1 MHHELTATLERA
13 LVRELLVSWNQINE
27 AYFKSALRAPALE
40 LVPSRAHLGRWVQA
54 TRTIEISRPLV
65 LEQPWSVVLEVLK
78 HEVAHQYV
86 HEVLRGVD
94 ESAHGPAFRDVCAR
108 LGIDARAAGMPAAP
122 RTETEERVI
131 ERIAKLLALAE
142 SPNQN
147 EAEAAMAAAQRLML
161 KHNLEAREVRRD
173 YAFAHLGEPT
183 GRVTE
188 SERILAMILGKHFFV
203 EVIWVPVYRP
213 LDGKRGSVLEI
224 CGTSANLAIA
234 EYVHAFLT
242 ETAERL
248 WREHK
253 VAEGIW
259 GNRDRRTFLAGVMAG
274 FHEKLSREAAANKA
288 QGLVWIKDGDLHD
301 FLRKRH
307 PYIRHVRHAG
317 QRKNEA
323 YAHGKAAGRT
333 IVIHRGVKATAENRG
348 RLLKG

>member
-1 MHHELTATLERA
+1 VQHELTASLERA
-13 LVRELLVSWNQINE
+13 LVRELLVSWRQINE
-27 AYFKSALRAPALE
+27 SYFKSALSAPALE
-40 LVPSRAHLGRWVQA
+40 LVPSRAHLGRWMRE

-78 HEVAHQYV
+78 HEIAHQYV

-94 ESAHGPAFRDVCAR
+94 EPSHGPAFRDVCAR
-108 LGIDARAAGMPAAP
+108 LGIDARASGMPEAP
-122 RTETEERVI
+122 RSESEERVI

-142 SPNQN
+142 SPNQH

-161 KHNLEAREVRRD
+161 KHNLEARSLARD
-173 YAFAHLGEPT
+173 YGFAHLGEPT

-213 LDGKRGSVLEI
+213 LDAKRGSVLEI
-224 CGTSANLAIA
+224 CGTRANLAIA

-248 WREHK
+248 WRDHK

-259 GNRDRRTFLAGVMAG
+259 SNKDRRTFLAGVMAG
-274 FHEKLSREAAANKA
+274 FHEKLARETAANKA
-288 QGLVWIKDGDLHD
+288 AGLVWIRDGDLSD

-333 IVIHRGVKATAENRG
+333 IVIHRGVNSRAENRG
-348 RLLKG
+348 RLLKA